1 MNSREDRIEDERL
14 FDVDLR
20 NLDREWA
27 RHPKQ
32 YHHYRM
38 CLADARAEHE
48 LAKANRDLV
57 AAELS
62 LEIRREPA
70 RFGLVKI
77 TEDTVEKTVLIQK
90 RYREAQDQVIN
101 TRHAVDV
108 LEGMAS
114 ALEHKKKAL
123 EMEVQLFLA
132 DYFSE
137 PRNPKGYSR
146 EQMDEAM
153 YQAKKRG
160 DGR

>member
-1 MNSREDRIEDERL
+1 MNNRGDRIRDECML
-14 FDVDLR
+14 DVDLH
-20 NLDREWA
+20 NLDREWV
-27 RHPKQ
+27 RHPKE

-48 LAKANRDLV
+48 RAKANRDLV
-57 AAELS
+57 SAELS

-70 RFGLVKI
+70 RFDLDKI
-77 TEDTVEKTVLIQK
+77 REDAVERTVLIQK
-90 RYREAQDQVIN
+90 RYRESLDHVIN

-108 LEGMAS
+108 LEGMVS

-160 DGR
+160 NG